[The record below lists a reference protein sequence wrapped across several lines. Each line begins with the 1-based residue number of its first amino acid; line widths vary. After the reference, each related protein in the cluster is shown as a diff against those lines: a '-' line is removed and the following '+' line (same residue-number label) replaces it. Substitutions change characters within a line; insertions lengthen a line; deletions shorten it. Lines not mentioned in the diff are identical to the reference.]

1 LAVLKAVSEM
11 SIRPFHLA
19 FPVKDLE
26 STRRFYTEV
35 LGCIVGRSAESWIDF
50 DFYGHQISAHL
61 VPENIH
67 DRRSS
72 PVDGKNVPVSH
83 FGVILEWADWQS
95 MSERLVQAKVDFIIA
110 PYIRFKGE
118 PGEQATMFF
127 QDPSGN
133 CLEFKSFK
141 DDSHIF
147 RTAF

>member
-1 LAVLKAVSEM
+1 MPTPRGERGHPPR
-11 SIRPFHLA
+11 RPNCC
-19 FPVKDLE
+19 
-26 STRRFYTEV
+26 R
-35 LGCIVGRSAESWIDF
+35 VGRSADLWIDF

-61 VPENIH
+61 VPENQSEK
-67 DRRSS
+67 RSN

-83 FGVILEWADWQS
+83 WGVILDWDTWHVL
-95 MSERLVQAKVDFIIA
+95 SERLTDLGIEFIIA
-110 PYIRFKGE
+110 PYLRFAGE

-147 RTAF
+147 RASF

>member
-1 LAVLKAVSEM
+1 VSINRFAM

-19 FPVKDLE
+19 FPVKDLDA
-26 STRRFYTEV
+26 TRKFYTEV
-35 LGCIVGRSAESWIDF
+35 LGCKVGRSAPSWIDF

-61 VPENIH
+61 VPENIA

-83 FGVILEWADWQS
+83 WGVILDWDTWHVL
-95 MSERLVQAKVDFIIA
+95 SERLTDLGIEFIIA
-110 PYIRFKGE
+110 PYLRFAGE

-141 DDSHIF
+141 DDANIF
-147 RTAF
+147 RVAF

>member
-1 LAVLKAVSEM
+1 MA
-11 SIRPFHLA
+11 IRPFHLA

-26 STRRFYTEV
+26 TTRKFYTEV
-35 LGCIVGRSAESWIDF
+35 LGCTVGRSADSWIDF

-61 VPENIH
+61 VPEAIN

-83 FGVILEWADWQS
+83 WGVILEWRDWHVLS
-95 MSERLVQAKVDFIIA
+95 DKLAAVGTEFLIA
-110 PYIRFKGE
+110 PYIRFQGE

-127 QDPSGN
+127 YDPSGN
-133 CLEFKSFK
+133 CMEFKSFK

-147 RTAF
+147 RTSF

>member
-1 LAVLKAVSEM
+1 MA
-11 SIRPFHLA
+11 IRPFHLA

-26 STRRFYTEV
+26 TTRKFYTEV
-35 LGCIVGRSAESWIDF
+35 LGCTVGRSADSWIDF

-61 VPENIH
+61 VPEAIN

-83 FGVILEWADWQS
+83 WGVILEWRDWHVLS
-95 MSERLVQAKVDFIIA
+95 DKLAAVGTEFLIS
-110 PYIRFKGE
+110 PYIRFQGE

-127 QDPSGN
+127 YDPSGN
-133 CLEFKSFK
+133 FMEFKSFK

-147 RTAF
+147 RTSF

>member
-1 LAVLKAVSEM
+1 MA
-11 SIRPFHLA
+11 IRPFHLA
-19 FPVKDLE
+19 FPVKDLAA
-26 STRRFYTEV
+26 TRQFYASV
-35 LGCIVGRSAESWIDF
+35 LGCKVGRSADSWIDF

-61 VPENIH
+61 VPENVI

-83 FGVILEWADWQS
+83 WGVILDWDDWHALA
-95 MSERLVQAKVDFIIA
+95 ERLTQAGTEFIIA
-110 PYIRFKGE
+110 PYLRFKGE

-147 RTAF
+147 RITF

>member
-1 LAVLKAVSEM
+1 MA
-11 SIRPFHLA
+11 IRPFHLA

-26 STRRFYTEV
+26 TTRQFYAEF
-35 LGCIVGRSAESWIDF
+35 LGCTIGRSADSWIDF

-61 VPENIH
+61 VPENIQ

-72 PVDGKNVPVSH
+72 PVDGKSVPVSH
-83 FGVILEWADWQS
+83 WGVILEWNEWHALA
-95 MSERLVQAKVDFIIA
+95 EKLKAAGTPFLIA
-110 PYIRFKGE
+110 PYLRFEGE

-127 QDPSGN
+127 HDPSGN

-141 DDSHIF
+141 DDAHIF

>member
-1 LAVLKAVSEM
+1 M

-19 FPVKDLE
+19 FPVKDLDA
-26 STRRFYTEV
+26 TRKFYTET
-35 LGCIVGRSAESWIDF
+35 LGCRVGRSADLWIDF

-61 VPENIH
+61 VPENQSEK
-67 DRRSS
+67 RSN

-83 FGVILEWADWQS
+83 WGVILDWDTWHVL
-95 MSERLVQAKVDFIIA
+95 SERLTDLGIEFIIA
-110 PYIRFKGE
+110 PYLRFAGE

-147 RTAF
+147 RASF